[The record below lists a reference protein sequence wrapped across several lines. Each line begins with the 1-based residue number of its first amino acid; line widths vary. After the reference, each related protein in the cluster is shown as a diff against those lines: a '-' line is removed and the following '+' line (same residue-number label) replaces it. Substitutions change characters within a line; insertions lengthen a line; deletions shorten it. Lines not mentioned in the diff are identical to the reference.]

1 MGTNERAEHTEE
13 ELTLYKRKAVSW
25 KGVHVKKAKTAA
37 HAHATR
43 EDSSDSVTSLDL
55 KRYEGRFYKIFT
67 TDLSMT
73 LPNLLPIA

>member
-55 KRYEGRFYKIFT
+55 
-67 TDLSMT
+67 
-73 LPNLLPIA
+73 